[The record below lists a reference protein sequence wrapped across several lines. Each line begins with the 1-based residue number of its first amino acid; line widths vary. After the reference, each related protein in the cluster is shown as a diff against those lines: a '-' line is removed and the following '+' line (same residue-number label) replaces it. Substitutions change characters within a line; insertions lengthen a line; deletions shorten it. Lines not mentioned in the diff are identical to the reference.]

1 MEFCVCDS
9 CMRRIHDLLQVL
21 DEADIGLFSE
31 NQNDLKIVSKM
42 DINRLASALEVAKRD
57 REFRNRVYKAFNEPF
72 VTPMYSMMLKVEEA
86 AKAEVK
92 GKIWKDEYKILEDT
106 IKKLFSDLGFDKT
119 PLELVHKAQGKIDGL
134 EYHIEQLDK
143 ELKKAEGALKALRID
158 RDAIMTVSGLLPAS
172 ESEDEEA
179 LMRAL
184 KIAARRMGNIT
195 DKLSE
200 VRARKAGKP

>member
-1 MEFCVCDS
+1 MNFCVCDT

-31 NQNDLKIVSKM
+31 NQNDLKIVNKM
-42 DINRLASALEVAKRD
+42 DINRLASALEVAKRNAD
-57 REFRNRVYKAFNEPF
+57 FRERVYKAFNEPI
-72 VTPMYSMMLKVEEA
+72 VTPMYSMMLRVEEA
-86 AKAEVK
+86 ARAEVK
-92 GKIWKDEYKILEDT
+92 GKIWKEEYQILEDT
-106 IKKLFSDLGFDKT
+106 IKKLFGDLGFDKT
-119 PLELVHKAQGKIDGL
+119 PLELVHKAQDKMDGL

-143 ELKKAEGALKALRID
+143 ELEKAEGALKALRVD

>member
-1 MEFCVCDS
+1 MEFCTCNS
-9 CMRRIHDLLQVL
+9 CSRRIQELLRVIN
-21 DEADIGLFSE
+21 EAGIGMFVESDGRLLVE
-31 NQNDLKIVSKM
+31 KP
-42 DINRLASALEVAKRD
+42 DINRLASVLEVAKRNAD
-57 REFRNRVYKAFNEPF
+57 FRERVYKAFDEPF
-72 VTPMYSMMLKVEEA
+72 ITPTYSMMLKVEEA

-92 GKIWKDEYKILEDT
+92 GKIWKDEYQILEDT
-106 IKKLFSDLGFDKT
+106 IKKLFGDLGFDKT
-119 PLELVHKAQGKIDGL
+119 PLELVHKAQDKMDGL

-143 ELKKAEGALKALRID
+143 ELKKAEAAIKALRFD

-195 DKLSE
+195 EKISE
-200 VRARKAGKP
+200 VRARKAGKL

>member
-9 CMRRIHDLLQVL
+9 CMRRIHDLLQML

-92 GKIWKDEYKILEDT
+92 GKIWKEEYQILEDT
-106 IKKLFSDLGFDKT
+106 IKKLFGDLGFDKT
-119 PLELVHKAQGKIDGL
+119 PLELVHKAQEKIDGL

-143 ELKKAEGALKALRID
+143 ELKKAEDALKALRFD

-184 KIAARRMGNIT
+184 KIAARRMGDIT

-200 VRARKAGKP
+200 VRARKAGKL

>member
-21 DEADIGLFSE
+21 DEGDIGLFSE

-72 VTPMYSMMLKVEEA
+72 VMPMYSMMLKVEEA

-92 GKIWKDEYKILEDT
+92 GKIWKEEYQILEDT
-106 IKKLFSDLGFDKT
+106 IKKLFGDLGFDKT
-119 PLELVHKAQGKIDGL
+119 PLELVHKAQEKIDGL

-143 ELKKAEGALKALRID
+143 ELKKAEDALKALRFD

-184 KIAARRMGNIT
+184 KIAARRMGDIT

-200 VRARKAGKP
+200 VRARKAGKL

>member
-42 DINRLASALEVAKRD
+42 DINRLASMLEVAKRNAD
-57 REFRNRVYKAFNEPF
+57 FRERVYKAFDEPF
-72 VTPMYSMMLKVEEA
+72 ITPTYSMLLWVEEA
-86 AKAEVK
+86 ARAELKA
-92 GKIWKDEYKILEDT
+92 KIWKEEYQILQDT
-106 IKKLFSDLGFDKT
+106 IKKLFGDLGFDKT
-119 PLELVHKAQGKIDGL
+119 ALELVHKAQDKMDGL

-143 ELKKAEGALKALRID
+143 ELKKAEDALKALRFD
-158 RDAIMTVSGLLPAS
+158 RDAIMTVSGLLPA
-172 ESEDEEA
+172 EECENEET

-184 KIAARRMGNIT
+184 EIT
-195 DKLSE
+195 AKRLGTITERLSE
-200 VRARKAGKP
+200 VRARKAEKP

>member
-1 MEFCVCDS
+1 MEFCTCNS
-9 CMRRIHDLLQVL
+9 CSRRIQELLRVIN
-21 DEADIGLFSE
+21 EAGIGMFVESDGRLLVE
-31 NQNDLKIVSKM
+31 KP
-42 DINRLASALEVAKRD
+42 DINRLASILEVAKRNAD
-57 REFRNRVYKAFNEPF
+57 FRERVYKAFDEPF
-72 VTPMYSMMLKVEEA
+72 ITPTYSMMLRVEEA
-86 AKAEVK
+86 ARAEVK
-92 GKIWKDEYKILEDT
+92 GKIWKEEYQILEDT
-106 IKKLFSDLGFDKT
+106 IKKLFGDLGFDKT
-119 PLELVHKAQGKIDGL
+119 PLELVHKAQEKIDGL

-172 ESEDEEA
+172 EGEDEEA

-200 VRARKAGKP
+200 VRARKAGKL

>member
-1 MEFCVCDS
+1 MNFCVCDT

-31 NQNDLKIVSKM
+31 NQNDLKIVNKM

-57 REFRNRVYKAFNEPF
+57 MEFRNRVYKAFNEPF

-106 IKKLFSDLGFDKT
+106 IKKLFGDLGFDKT
-119 PLELVHKAQGKIDGL
+119 PLELVHKAQDKMDGL

-143 ELKKAEGALKALRID
+143 ELKKAEDALKALRFD

-184 KIAARRMGNIT
+184 KIAARRMGDIT

-200 VRARKAGKP
+200 VRARKAGKL

>member
-31 NQNDLKIVSKM
+31 NQNNLKIVSKM
-42 DINRLASALEVAKRD
+42 DINRLASALEGAKRD

-92 GKIWKDEYKILEDT
+92 GKIWKEEYQILEDT
-106 IKKLFSDLGFDKT
+106 IKKLFGDLGFDKT
-119 PLELVHKAQGKIDGL
+119 PLELVHKAQEKIDGL

-143 ELKKAEGALKALRID
+143 ELKKAEDALKALRFD

-184 KIAARRMGNIT
+184 KIAARRMGDIT

-200 VRARKAGKP
+200 VRARKAGKL